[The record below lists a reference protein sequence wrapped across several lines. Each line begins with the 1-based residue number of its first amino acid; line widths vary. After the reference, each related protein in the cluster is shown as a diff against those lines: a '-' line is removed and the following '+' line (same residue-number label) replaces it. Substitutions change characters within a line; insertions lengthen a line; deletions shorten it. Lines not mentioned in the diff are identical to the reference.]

1 MCGRVQ
7 FPKYVSLVARPG
19 KQLLEKQILEIILD
33 ILDILD
39 ILINIMQHEQY
50 YLIILLIGLKA
61 ETLLKKRLTQTFSCE
76 F

>member
-1 MCGRVQ
+1 M
-7 FPKYVSLVARPG
+7 VARPG

-50 YLIILLIGLKA
+50 YLIILLTGLKA
-61 ETLLKKRLTQTFSCE
+61 ETLLKRDWHRPFPVNFGKISGNNFL
-76 F
+76 